1 MGRPF
6 DHSHRTWKRISLVP
20 QIRKEIN
27 VDEPIIELK
36 ELTKKYGSFTAV
48 DRLDLSVSRGEVFGL
63 LGPNGAG
70 KSTSILMMTGL
81 TEPTSGSVHVCGV
94 NSTSKPVEVKR
105 RVGYLPEDV
114 GFYPEFSGLENMVY
128 TEIGRAHV

>member
-94 NSTSKPVEVKR
+94 NSTSNPVEVKR

-114 GFYPEFSGLENMVY
+114 ELGKASCRERVC
-128 TEIGRAHV
+128 R